1 MNPTVQIETGILEG
15 RSYKAGATGRQIS
28 SFRAIPYAAPP
39 VGPLRF
45 RAPLPPVPWSGVR
58 DATEAGPSPIQSLR
72 SPFSGVIPGNL
83 VTSSSE
89 DCLTL
94 DVWAPSGPSNLPVL
108 VWIPGGAF
116 LTGGSAL
123 PTYDGSVLAA
133 DHDVVV
139 VGVNYRLGVFG
150 FAWLDD
156 ADTNC
161 GLRDQI
167 AALEWVQRN
176 AAGFGGDPGNVT
188 AFGESAGA
196 GSLLHLLA
204 STKKVK
210 ARRCILQ
217 SPGVDHTLRPDQAEL
232 VRETFLGHL
241 PDRGAGLRDL
251 PAEVLLEAQERAV
264 MELMPIVSSMPFHP
278 FVDGQLLPATPSV
291 AFADGAAGDIDLL
304 VSWTSDEMR
313 LYPNPAADDVGIK
326 GITKWTRN
334 FIGGRLGNDADE
346 ERAERLV
353 GFYQDW
359 LAPIGRATPAE
370 VWLSILTDGSMR
382 LPARRIAESHA
393 ASGGTTRTVEFDW
406 SGPPAAG
413 EWDRRAFHA
422 IDLPFTFGTLD
433 RAGWREF
440 LRAGPDADQL
450 AATHMAAW
458 AGFARS
464 GAPEVDGVGAWPA
477 YRPPDRPT
485 VIFDS
490 QCRLEDDPLAPIEA
504 AWDGLWS
511 PECRA
516 PTLGA

>member
-1 MNPTVQIETGILEG
+1 MNPTVQVETGTLEG
-15 RSYKAGATGRQIS
+15 RSYRTGATNRPIN

-39 VGPLRF
+39 VGQLRF
-45 RAPLPPVPWSGVR
+45 RAPLPPVPWAGVR
-58 DATEAGPSPIQSLR
+58 DATEAGPSPMQSLS

-83 VTSSSE
+83 VTDASE

-94 DVWAPSGPSNLPVL
+94 DVWAPSGASNLPVL

-123 PTYDGSVLAA
+123 ETYDGSVLAA
-133 DHDVVV
+133 DHEVVV
-139 VGVNYRLGVFG
+139 VGINYRLGVFG
-150 FAWLDD
+150 FGWLEDS
-156 ADTNC
+156 DTNC
-161 GLRDQI
+161 GLRDQL

-176 AAGFGGDPGNVT
+176 AAALGGDPGNVT

-204 STKKVK
+204 STEKIKV
-210 ARRCILQ
+210 RRCILQ
-217 SPGVDHTLRPDQAEL
+217 SPGVDHTLRGEQAEL
-232 VRETFLGHL
+232 VRETFLRHL
-241 PDRGAGLRDL
+241 PAGGAGLRDL
-251 PAEVLLEAQERAV
+251 PAQALLDAQERAV
-264 MELMPIVSSMPFHP
+264 MELLPIVSSMPFHP

-291 AFADGAAGDIDLL
+291 AFADGAATDIDLL

-313 LYPNPAADDVGIK
+313 LYPNPAADDVGIS
-326 GITKWTRN
+326 GITKWTRT
-334 FIGGRLGNDADE
+334 FLTGRLGSDAGE
-346 ERAERLV
+346 EQAERLV
-353 GFYQDW
+353 GFYRDR
-359 LAPIGRATPAE
+359 PGPSGRATPSE
-370 VWLSILTDGSMR
+370 VWLSILTDGTMR
-382 LPARRIAESHA
+382 LPAHRIAKSHA
-393 ASGGTTRTVEFDW
+393 ANGGTTRTVEFAW
-406 SGPPAAG
+406 RGPPAEG

-450 AATHMAAW
+450 ATIHMAAW

-464 GAPEVDGVGAWPA
+464 GAPEVAGVGAWPV
-477 YRPPDRPT
+477 YRDPDRST

-490 QCRLEDDPLAPIEA
+490 QCTLQGDPLEPIEA

-516 PTLGA
+516 PALRV